1 MSIAA
6 SVTRR
11 VSVLSAIIRNARWLN
26 PAMEIVYRDLF
37 LRDLRRLGIE
47 DAFYPIGSA
56 ASHGLLYA
64 IIRAFAE
71 FPITSVLELGCGQS
85 TLLLAEL
92 DRKLNRSASIRSV
105 DQDSQ
110 WADRLRSR
118 VGHEVV
124 VAELV
129 PKTIRGHSIRHYR
142 DGYFDKAKAYDLVI
156 VDGPSV
162 AAGAE
167 AAWARLGCLEVLETS
182 LAPDFIVIV
191 DDAERKGEGILVDLM
206 RAHLK
211 ARGTAFGE
219 TSIIAA
225 KRQHIFCGGEFQTA
239 KFF

>member
-6 SVTRR
+6 RVTHR
-11 VSVLSAIIRNARWLN
+11 VSLLSAVLRNARWLN

-56 ASHGLLYA
+56 ANHGLLYA
-64 IIRAFAE
+64 ITRAFAE
-71 FPITSVLELGCGQS
+71 FPVASVLELGCGQS
-85 TLLLAEL
+85 TLLLSEL
-92 DRKLNRSASIRSV
+92 DRKLNRAASIRSV
-105 DQDSQ
+105 DQDPR
-110 WADRLRSR
+110 WVERLRSR

-129 PKTIRGHSIRHYR
+129 PKTIEGHSIRHYR
-142 DGYFDKAKAYDLVI
+142 DGYFDKARTYGLVI

-162 AAGAE
+162 PDSAE
-167 AAWARLGCLEVLETS
+167 AALTRLGALEVLETS

-191 DDAERKGEGILVDLM
+191 DDAERKGEGVLVDLM
-206 RAHLK
+206 RSHLK
-211 ARGTAFGE
+211 AMGTGFGE

-225 KRQHIFCGGEFQTA
+225 KRQHIFCGGEFRPA
-239 KFF
+239 MFF

>member
-11 VSVLSAIIRNARWLN
+11 MGVLSTVLRSARWLN

-56 ASHGLLYA
+56 ANHGLLYA
-64 IIRAFAE
+64 ITRAFAE
-71 FPITSVLELGCGQS
+71 FPVASVLELGCGQS
-85 TLLLAEL
+85 TLLLGEL
-92 DRKLNRSASIRSV
+92 DRKLNRAASIRSV
-105 DQDSQ
+105 DQDPQ
-110 WADRLRSR
+110 WVERLRPR

-142 DGYFDKAKAYDLVI
+142 DGYFDRAKSYDLVI

-162 AAGAE
+162 PAGAE
-167 AAWARLGCLEVLETS
+167 AAMARLGALEVIETS

-206 RAHLK
+206 RSHLK
-211 ARGTAFGE
+211 ASGTGFGE

-225 KRQHIFCGGEFQTA
+225 KRQHIFCGGEFRPA
-239 KFF
+239 MFF